1 MKKILAILLCMVM
14 VTSTFVGCQKKK
26 EDDAVYKE
34 DGTKKQEVEIAVWN
48 SGAGIAWLTKMIDK
62 FNSEQN
68 DYYVTY
74 KESADSNSLTA
85 ALGMSDVD
93 TVDLYMTTGKPQAEG
108 WMEPLE
114 EVVLNAT
121 AEGDSCKIGEK
132 FIDGYMY
139 LEDGGEGHVYTLPFS
154 GGPIS
159 LFYNTRLFEQAGITQ
174 LPRTTD
180 EWTMVCDTLYSN
192 DITPLCHFTG
202 GGYYIYYMDLVQVQY
217 DGLDYY
223 LNTFYACKDAD
234 GNSPSKSVFT
244 TKDGRY
250 QAFKAAEKFITPQYT
265 LAGSNTKSHTEVQT
279 EFVNDKVAMMING
292 SWLENEMKSAGEL
305 DTFKVMKMPVISSIT
320 DKLTTVKSDSE
331 LRKLIT
337 AIDQVTD
344 GSKTEAD
351 FAAGNDYTVSGKT
364 VSKADWDYVKT
375 ARNTLIAN
383 YSSHDVFVPTYSDAK
398 DGAFEFIKFMYSDA
412 GYQIYID
419 ELKAPLPM
427 NMSNGEPVDTS
438 NMSQL
443 QQSQFDLIQTSSQF
457 VNLGPAKKS
466 PIWAAGAT
474 TPILY
479 ISFANS
485 FSTYDD
491 KYRQTADELWDGMVK
506 GIDEKWDIW
515 VSNIKK

>member
-1 MKKILAILLCMVM
+1 MKRFLAILLCV
-14 VTSTFVGCQKKK
+14 VLVASAFTGCKKK
-26 EDDAVYKE
+26 EDKNKYKA
-34 DGTKKQEVEIAVWN
+34 DGTLKEVVEVAVWN
-48 SGAGIAWLTKMIDK
+48 SGAGITWLQKMIEV
-62 FNSEQN
+62 FNKKQDN
-68 DYYVTY
+68 YYIEY
-74 KESADSNSLTA
+74 KESADSNALTA
-85 ALGMSDVD
+85 ALGMPDVD
-93 TVDLYMTTGKPQAEG
+93 TVDLYMTTGKAQAEG

-114 EVVLNAT
+114 EVILNAT
-121 AEGDSCKIGEK
+121 AEGDACTLGEK
-132 FIDGYMY
+132 FLDGYMY

-159 LFYNTRLFEQAGITQ
+159 LYYNTELFEKAGITQ

-180 EWTMVCDTLYSN
+180 ELTVVCDTLYSKK
-192 DITPLCHFTG
+192 ITPLCHFTG

-223 LNTFYACKDAD
+223 LNNFYACTDEN

-265 LAGSNTKSHTEVQT
+265 LAGSNTKSHTEVQA
-279 EFVNDKVAMMING
+279 EFVYDKAAMMING
-292 SWLENEMKSAGEL
+292 SWLENEVKSTGEM

-320 DKLTTVKSDSE
+320 DKLTTVKSDSD

-337 AIDQVTD
+337 AIDEVT
-344 GSKTEAD
+344 GGIKTEAD
-351 FAAGNDYTVSGKT
+351 FASGEDYKVNGKV

-383 YSSHDVFVPTYSDAK
+383 YSAHDVFVPTYSDAK
-398 DGAFEFIKFMYSDA
+398 EGAFEFIKFMYSDA
-412 GYQIYID
+412 GYQIYVD

-427 NMSNGEPVDTS
+427 NMSNGQQVDTS
-438 NMSQL
+438 NMSPL
-443 QQSQFDLIQTSSQF
+443 QQSQFKLLQTSTQI
-457 VNLGPAKKS
+457 VNLGPAKKHA
-466 PIWAAGAT
+466 IWAAGAT
-474 TPILY
+474 MPILY

-485 FSTYDD
+485 FSTYDA
-491 KYRQTADELWDGMVK
+491 KYRQTADQLWESMVK

-515 VSNIKK
+515 VSQMKK